1 MDRMNESNPG
11 MIERQ
16 LDESPMEGRSSSDT
30 ELDRDHLQRPDRPV
44 EREGMQG
51 GSVERDSMRGE
62 DTEREGMQ
70 GEGMERDSMRGDG
83 MERESTHGEGTT
95 PARDW

>member
-1 MDRMNESNPG
+1 MDRNDSNPG

-30 ELDRDHLQRPDRPV
+30 ELDRDLQQGSRPV

-51 GSVERDSMRGE
+51 
-62 DTEREGMQ
+62 EGTQ
-70 GEGMERDSMRGDG
+70 
-83 MERESTHGEGTT
+83 RESMEGEPADERQGGYGYDRPADGTT
-95 PARDW
+95 TARDW